1 MPFEASIE
9 LNERARL
16 LKCLEGMGYMR
27 NHKKISAV
35 ICGSLLVIATL
46 AILTFDTFPAV
57 PRLFTASASTLA
69 STSMVRAGEDLQ
81 AVIDQA
87 KPGDTILLEAGATFT
102 GNFVLP
108 SKPGADDEN
117 QITIRSSATDAD
129 LPAPGV
135 RAHPAMSHLFP
146 KLVSPNSEAALRT
159 APGAHHY
166 RLFAIELTLA
176 EDVKINF
183 GILKLGQGSEP
194 DATMLPRDI
203 VLDRCYI
210 HGHRTADVSR
220 GIALNGAN
228 SSVLNSYIS
237 ECHGIGFDTQAIAG
251 WNGPGPFK
259 IVNNYLEGAGENVLF
274 GGADPKIQ
282 GLVPSDI
289 EFRRNYCAKPLAWMD
304 GILARP
310 SAVVARGVAL
320 FDGSIPAGNLPPGVT
335 HYYRVAARARVG
347 QSVTATSVAS
357 DEFSVSLAFPET
369 SIELTWSP
377 SELAKQYR
385 VYRTTDG
392 PEAASRRW
400 VYFDVDA
407 SGCATADGLCPFVDT
422 GAITIAGES
431 APPERATRWSVKNIF
446 ELKNARRVLVDGNVF
461 ENNWVDGQ
469 NGTAILFTVRNQEG
483 TAPWSV
489 VEDVT
494 FTNNIVRHTAA
505 AINILGRDN
514 NNPSEQVKRLKIK
527 NNLFVDVNGRD
538 WGGGNG
544 VFLTLTES
552 LDVAVDQNTII
563 HSGNIITAYGQ
574 PNTGFIFNNNL
585 ASHNAFG
592 VIGDGTGSGLPTLE
606 RYFPDLTFKKNVI
619 AGAASSRY
627 PDKKNFYPPSLDDVG
642 FLDKENSNY
651 RLSVSSP
658 YKNLSTKSK
667 DIGADIDAIERAM
680 SE

>member
-1 MPFEASIE
+1 
-9 LNERARL
+9 
-16 LKCLEGMGYMR
+16 MGYTMG
-27 NHKKISAV
+27 HKRISAV
-35 ICGSLLVIATL
+35 ICGSLFVVSTL
-46 AILTFDTFPAV
+46 AIITFDMFSAV
-57 PRLFTASASTLA
+57 SRLSTASASTLA
-69 STSMVRAGEDLQ
+69 STLVVRAGEDLQ
-81 AVIDQA
+81 AAINQA
-87 KPGDTILLEAGATFT
+87 QPGDTIQLEAGATFT

-108 SKPGADDEN
+108 AKSGANDQN
-117 QITIRSSATDAD
+117 QIIIRSSATDTD
-129 LPAPGV
+129 LPAPDV

-146 KLVSPNSEAALRT
+146 KLVSPNTEAALR
-159 APGAHHY
+159 AASGAHHY
-166 RLFAIELTLA
+166 RLLAIELTLS

-183 GILKLGQGSEP
+183 GLVKLGQGNEP
-194 DATMLPRDI
+194 DAAMLPRDI

-210 HGHRTADVSR
+210 HGHKTADVSR
-220 GIALNGAN
+220 GVALNGAGL
-228 SSVLNSYIS
+228 SVFNSYIS

-274 GGADPKIQ
+274 GGADPKIP

-289 EFRRNYCAKPLAWMD
+289 EFRRNYCSKPVAWKD

-310 SAVVARGVAL
+310 STVAARGVAPL
-320 FDGSIPAGNLPPGVT
+320 NGSISVGNLAPGVT

-357 DEFSVSLAFPET
+357 DEIGVSLAFPET

-385 VYRTTDG
+385 IYRTTDG

-400 VYFDVDA
+400 VFFDVDA
-407 SGCATADGLCPFVDT
+407 TGCATAEGLCPFVDT
-422 GAITIAGES
+422 GAITIAGEG
-431 APPERATRWSVKNIF
+431 APPQSATRWSVKNIF
-446 ELKNARRVLVDGNVF
+446 ELKNARRVLVDGNLF

-483 TAPWSV
+483 SAPWSV

-494 FTNNIVRHTAA
+494 FTNNVLRHTAA

-514 NNPSEQVKRLKIK
+514 NNPSEQTKRLKIR

-544 VFLTLTES
+544 VFLTVTES
-552 LDVAVDQNTII
+552 LDVTVDQNTII
-563 HSGNIITAYGQ
+563 HSGNVITAYGE
-574 PNTGFIFNNNL
+574 PNTGFVFNNNL
-585 ASHNAFG
+585 TSHNAFG
-592 VIGDGTGSGLPTLE
+592 VIGDGTGSGLSTFE
-606 RYFPDLTFKKNVI
+606 RYFPGLTFKKNVI
-619 AGAASSRY
+619 AGATASRY

-642 FLDKENSNY
+642 FFDKENGNY
-651 RLSVSSP
+651 RLSLTSP
-658 YKNLSTKSK
+658 YKNLSTKST

-680 SE
+680 IQ